1 MEIIKRNGTSEI
13 YNNKKILRAIRKSF
27 ESTGKAISD
36 QDIAGMVAEVEK
48 IIIDNPAQRTVEEIQ
63 NQVEKHLMMH
73 GHYDEAKNFIL
84 FRYQRNEQ
92 RKAINDI
99 ARVTDNNELVDVLHV
114 VARQYRERAYSMVTL
129 QEKFTSFCKPGMSQ
143 KEALNALIKAAVELT
158 TPEAP
163 AWEMISARILSHQA
177 EQKISHLE
185 AELGINTLY
194 KKIKYMTAEGLY
206 GDYILENYNEDEINE
221 AATFIKPERNELL
234 NYSD

>member
-99 ARVTDNNELVDVLHV
+99 ARVTDDNELVDVLHV
-114 VARQYRERAYSMVTL
+114 VARQYRERALYPLS
-129 QEKFTSFCKPGMSQ
+129 P
-143 KEALNALIKAAVELT
+143 LIFDHMPQSEVSSPLC
-158 TPEAP
+158 
-163 AWEMISARILSHQA
+163 L
-177 EQKISHLE
+177 L
-185 AELGINTLY
+185 LY
-194 KKIKYMTAEGLY
+194 A
-206 GDYILENYNEDEINE
+206 
-221 AATFIKPERNELL
+221 
-234 NYSD
+234 